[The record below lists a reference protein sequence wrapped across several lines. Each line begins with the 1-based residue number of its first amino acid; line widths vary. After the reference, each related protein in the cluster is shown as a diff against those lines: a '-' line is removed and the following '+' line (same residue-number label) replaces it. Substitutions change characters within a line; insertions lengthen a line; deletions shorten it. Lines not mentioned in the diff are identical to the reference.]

1 VELAIKGHI
10 MESVCYDPSGICML
24 SVFVNIAMTLIVMAP
39 FAATRL
45 LVLRMREDSIGK
57 LQPA

>member
-1 VELAIKGHI
+1 
-10 MESVCYDPSGICML
+10 MESVCYIPGGICL
-24 SVFVNIAMTLIVMAP
+24 ASVIVNIAMALIVMAP

-45 LVLRMREDSIGK
+45 LVLRMREHSTVT